1 MYKFLFYFKK
11 ENLDKYVNIL
21 LLEDL
26 QANQNFRFSCYYAEK
41 WHELQEIFEA
51 CIVFLSGNLVA
62 FINLV
67 CTMIHNILKVISPLY
82 IKSE

>member
-11 ENLDKYVNIL
+11 ENLDIYVNIL
-21 LLEDL
+21 ILEDL
-26 QANQNFRFSCYYAEK
+26 QANQNFRFSYYYAEK
-41 WHELQEIFEA
+41 WHAASRGFEV
-51 CIVFLSGNLVA
+51 CFVFLSGNLVA

-67 CTMIHNILKVISPLY
+67 CTMIHGILKVISPLY